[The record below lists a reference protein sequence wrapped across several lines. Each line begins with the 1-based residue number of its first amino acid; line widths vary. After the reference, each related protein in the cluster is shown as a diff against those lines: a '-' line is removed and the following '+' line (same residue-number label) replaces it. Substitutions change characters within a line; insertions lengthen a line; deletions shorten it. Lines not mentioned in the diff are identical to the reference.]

1 MKSSLS
7 LLLLSG
13 LLLVSPISGRVGA
26 QIVVIDDVILLT
38 NRQKKQEE
46 ARTHQ
51 HLDPPGGENL
61 LPPSPGADDPR
72 LGEERTFPLPLPRG
86 LARRGKRRGQ
96 RGGTARLRAGAARSP
111 RSEDGSPSG
120 PLDVPREDEGP
131 ADALTLDVAIERLLA
146 ANSEL
151 AAKYQDIPKAR
162 ADVLTARLR
171 SNPFLFLSISDIP
184 YGHFSAQRPA
194 STSYDLTLIQP
205 LDVNGK
211 RGCRI
216 QAAQE
221 AASVLESQYQ
231 DAARLA
237 IDKLAAVYIDV
248 LEARQTVRAI
258 RAGLAQL
265 NALEQT
271 TRTRAEKNQAATEEM
286 ELLAL
291 ERVNAEIA
299 LPHAEAA
306 LLQARRELALLL
318 GLPAERAETLEMRG
332 SLHDFAPA
340 PPCLGELISIALQT
354 RPDLV
359 AYRLGIHRA
368 QADLRRERAEAIDNV
383 FLFYTPFSANDYS
396 PVGKQ
401 SASGWGVGV
410 LFPIPLFDRN
420 QGDIARAQVNVTQ
433 TRLELQSL
441 ERHIVNEVQYAATE
455 YALSRE
461 VVQQYERDM
470 LADARRLRD
479 EQSRLFAAGQA
490 GFDSL
495 FEMQKEYEEIVR
507 EYLEALAYHRRTML
521 RLNGAVGQRILP

>member
-1 MKSSLS
+1 
-7 LLLLSG
+7 
-13 LLLVSPISGRVGA
+13 
-26 QIVVIDDVILLT
+26 
-38 NRQKKQEE
+38 
-46 ARTHQ
+46 
-51 HLDPPGGENL
+51 
-61 LPPSPGADDPR
+61 
-72 LGEERTFPLPLPRG
+72 
-86 LARRGKRRGQ
+86 
-96 RGGTARLRAGAARSP
+96 
-111 RSEDGSPSG
+111 
-120 PLDVPREDEGP
+120 
-131 ADALTLDVAIERLLA
+131 
-146 ANSEL
+146 
-151 AAKYQDIPKAR
+151 
-162 ADVLTARLR
+162 
-171 SNPFLFLSISDIP
+171 
-184 YGHFSAQRPA
+184 
-194 STSYDLTLIQP
+194 
-205 LDVNGK
+205 
-211 RGCRI
+211 
-216 QAAQE
+216 
-221 AASVLESQYQ
+221 
-231 DAARLA
+231 
-237 IDKLAAVYIDV
+237 
-248 LEARQTVRAI
+248 
-258 RAGLAQL
+258 
-265 NALEQT
+265 
-271 TRTRAEKNQAATEEM
+271 M

-299 LPHAEAA
+299 LPRAEAA

-318 GLPAERAETLEMRG
+318 GLPAERAETLEIRG

-340 PPCLGELISIALQT
+340 PPCLEELISIALQT

-401 SASGWGVGV
+401 NASGWGLGV

-441 ERHIVNEVQYAATE
+441 ERHIINEVQYAATE

-470 LADARRLRD
+470 LADTRHLRD